1 MKKNRGSWD
10 FELLGAF
17 AGLLIIVCA
26 GIFLVNQEYAYMA
39 RLLAEGIGGE
49 LNAVLAV
56 LLFHKKKREGGIVLL
71 AVAVILLAM
80 FFVQI
85 AGVQR

>member
-1 MKKNRGSWD
+1 M
-10 FELLGAF
+10 LIAF
-17 AGLLIIVCA
+17 LS
-26 GIFLVNQEYAYMA
+26 
-39 RLLAEGIGGE
+39 
-49 LNAVLAV
+49 VLFV
-56 LLFHKKKREGGIVLL
+56 HKKKREGGIVLL

>member
-1 MKKNRGSWD
+1 
-10 FELLGAF
+10 
-17 AGLLIIVCA
+17 
-26 GIFLVNQEYAYMA
+26 MA
-39 RLLAEGIGGE
+39 RLLAEGIGGV
-49 LNAVLAV
+49 LNAVLSV